1 MAAKFTFEILRE
13 ANKITDKQE
22 RANYLRQNAT
32 IALKEMININF
43 NKEIEMMLPEGAP
56 DVVRKETL
64 HDGATLN
71 YEMKKMYLF
80 VKGAGRDDLS
90 PLKRESLWLNL
101 LIALDPE
108 EADDL
113 TKMKDRKLQEKYTN
127 ITHEVAHLAFPEFV
141 RPPTNKPA
149 RDSKGRFIKKD
160 KKEKA

>member
-1 MAAKFTFEILRE
+1 MAAKFTYEILRE
-13 ANKITDKQE
+13 VDKITDKQE

-32 IALKEMININF
+32 LALKEMININF
-43 NKEIEMMLPEGAP
+43 NKEIVLLLPEGAP
-56 DVVRKETL
+56 DVERKETL

-80 VKGAGRDDLS
+80 VKGGRDDLS
-90 PLKRESLWLNL
+90 TIKRESLWLNL
-101 LIALDPE
+101 LTSLDPE

-113 TKMKDRKLQEKYTN
+113 TKMKDKKLQEKYKN
-127 ITHEVAHLAFPEFV
+127 LTHEVAHLAFSEFV

-149 RDSKGRFIKKD
+149 RDNKGRFIKKD